1 MHLWCKCWF
10 FMSLVTL
17 PSRIESD
24 ASSIS
29 QWAQLGRAAIGL
41 RAWDRITLAC
51 RSASMLSISSLVN
64 GRSMRSAWPLTQWK
78 LNAIPLHHRT
88 IRSWMVNMRS
98 QLQSHFVLWKI
109 LLDVGLLSTAVTADS
124 LSHMNR
130 KCSWCL
136 PEIVYLG
143 LQGRL
148 LIRKTTMLHSTVVK
162 WDPFLARDACCTS
175 WVLTVRLYV

>member
-1 MHLWCKCWF
+1 MYLCCNWF

-17 PSRIESD
+17 LPWIESD
-24 ASSIS
+24 AFSMS
-29 QWAQLGRAAIGL
+29 QWAQLGGAAIGHH
-41 RAWDRITLAC
+41 AWVRITSAC
-51 RSASMLSISSLVN
+51 RYASLFILSSLVN
-64 GRSMRSAWPLTQWK
+64 GRSTRYDSPMNQWK

-109 LLDVGLLSTAVTADS
+109 LLDVGLLTTAVTADS

-162 WDPFLARDACCTS
+162 
-175 WVLTVRLYV
+175 